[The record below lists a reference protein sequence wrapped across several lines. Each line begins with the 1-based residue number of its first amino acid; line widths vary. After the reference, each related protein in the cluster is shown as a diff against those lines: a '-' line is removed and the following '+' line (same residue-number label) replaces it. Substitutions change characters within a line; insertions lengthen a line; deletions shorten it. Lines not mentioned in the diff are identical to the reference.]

1 MNTNQNDTFL
11 NAPQKGGG
19 SLQAGKIAEETTQ
32 WLRAV
37 GCEDKVER
45 HLIEQYAVAVSRW
58 RQAEEQLSTYGLLAK
73 KNDAVCESPYIAIA
87 ERYQRQSNRLLERIN
102 RIVRLHGSKA
112 QPIQIS
118 KRMKG
123 GMPDGAYYKR
133 TAYGTGVAAFA
144 VCQ

>member
-58 RQAEEQLSTYGLLAK
+58 RQAEEQF
-73 KNDAVCESPYIAIA
+73 
-87 ERYQRQSNRLLERIN
+87 QRTACL
-102 RIVRLHGSKA
+102 
-112 QPIQIS
+112 P
-118 KRMKG
+118 
-123 GMPDGAYYKR
+123 KR
-133 TAYGTGVAAFA
+133 TTLSAKARTSRSPSATKGRATACWSASTALCACTAARRSRSRSA
-144 VCQ
+144 NA